1 MYVKTSNGAVEQY
14 PYTLGDL
21 RRDNPNTSFPK
32 SISDTVLAS
41 YGVYPV
47 TKEDRPSFDERTQA
61 ITRNTTPTQTG
72 GVWSIGWT
80 VTDRTAEQ
88 IQEYDDLI
96 AQDVRTQRNEKLAGT
111 DWWMLSD
118 HTATQAQ
125 IDYRQALRD
134 VPSQSGFPHTI
145 TWPTKP

>member
-1 MYVKTSNGAVEQY
+1 MYVKTSNGAVEQF
-14 PYTLGDL
+14 PYTLGNL

-32 SISDTVLAS
+32 SISDATLAS

-47 TKEDRPSFDERTQA
+47 TQDDKPSYDNRTQKVS
-61 ITRNTTPTQTG
+61 RNTTPTETNG
-72 GVWSIGWT
+72 AWSVGWT
-80 VTDRTAEQ
+80 ITDRTAAE
-88 IQEYDDLI
+88 IQDYDNSL
-96 AQDVRTQRNEKLAGT
+96 AEDVRKKRNEKLVAT

-118 HTATQAQ
+118 HTATQSQ